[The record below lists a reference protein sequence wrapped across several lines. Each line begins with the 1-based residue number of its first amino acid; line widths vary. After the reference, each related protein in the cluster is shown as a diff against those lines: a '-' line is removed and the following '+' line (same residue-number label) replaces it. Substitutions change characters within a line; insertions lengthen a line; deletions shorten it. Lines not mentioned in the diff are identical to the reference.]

1 MQSKMK
7 SIIGSL
13 RSRIKLTIAAAL
25 GLLLITGV
33 VAYAATIAVIL
44 GVGTNADAPIV
55 DGPATVTFRHLT
67 TTPGDVGAWHYH
79 PGFVHNVVV
88 SGSVKIEDGCGD
100 EQTYTTG
107 QAFET
112 SEGRVHRAINEG
124 TVDAVEYNVFIRE
137 EGRPLT
143 RFIPN
148 NERRCGPVR
157 TKNECK
163 GNGWQQFNFP
173 FSFENQGQCI
183 LYVSGRQRVSLLL
196 PEDPL
201 Q

>member
-1 MQSKMK
+1 MRYLNSKIK
-7 SIIGSL
+7 ITAAIGVS
-13 RSRIKLTIAAAL
+13 
-25 GLLLITGV
+25 LLIVSGV
-33 VAYAATIAVIL
+33 VYAAIIPVIL
-44 GVGTNADAPIV
+44 AVGTNADAPIV
-55 DGPATVTFRHLT
+55 AGPATVTFRQLT

-79 PGFVHNVVV
+79 PGYVHNVVN
-88 SGSVKIEDGCGD
+88 SGTIKIEDGCGAAPS
-100 EQTYTTG
+100 YSAG

-137 EGRPLT
+137 AGKPLT

-148 NERRCGPVR
+148 NERRCGPASTVDECL
-157 TKNECK
+157 NE
-163 GNGWQQFNFP
+163 GWRAFDFP
-173 FSFENQGQCI
+173 APFGNQGACI
-183 LYVSGRQRVSLLL
+183 KFVTQRNRVSLLV